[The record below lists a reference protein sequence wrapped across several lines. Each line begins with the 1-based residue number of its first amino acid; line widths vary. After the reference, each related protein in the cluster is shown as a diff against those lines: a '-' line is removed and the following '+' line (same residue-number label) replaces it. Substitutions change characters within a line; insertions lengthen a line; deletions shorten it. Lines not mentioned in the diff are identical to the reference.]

1 MFNKRLL
8 AAFAL
13 IAVMASGCGFSPLEG
28 LFGRESSSSNASTQ
42 TTAATSTGITTNVNM
57 PAAVAPTPTAV
68 PAADRARFDQ
78 DEMILVNLYE
88 RVNPA
93 VVSIQNEQNTN
104 QGVQTA
110 GSGSGFIIS
119 ADGYIVTNNHVV
131 EDAARIE
138 VIFFDG
144 TVVQADVVG
153 TDRYSDLALLKVNR
167 NGLAYVEL
175 ANSDDVKVGQRVIA
189 IGNPFG
195 LNGTMTEGII
205 SAKGRTLPEASS
217 DGSGS
222 FSNPSIIQTDAAIN
236 PGNSGGPLLDSSGR
250 VVGVNTA
257 IRSTNST
264 GFGQPSN
271 SGIGFAVPSN
281 TVKRVIDALK
291 SEGRVRYS
299 YLGIQGAIR
308 VGEASDLNLPISQG
322 VMPLSVLNGGPV
334 ARAGLRAATIDRSGN
349 LQSAGDVIIAF
360 NGTPVKDYDDLIARL
375 IETTQPGD
383 TATLRVWRDG
393 QEVDLQVQ
401 LGERPQ

>member
-1 MFNKRLL
+1 
-8 AAFAL
+8 
-13 IAVMASGCGFSPLEG
+13 
-28 LFGRESSSSNASTQ
+28 
-42 TTAATSTGITTNVNM
+42 
-57 PAAVAPTPTAV
+57 
-68 PAADRARFDQ
+68 
-78 DEMILVNLYE
+78 
-88 RVNPA
+88 
-93 VVSIQNEQNTN
+93 
-104 QGVQTA
+104 
-110 GSGSGFIIS
+110 
-119 ADGYIVTNNHVV
+119 
-131 EDAARIE
+131 

-144 TVVQADVVG
+144 AVAIANVVG
-153 TDRYSDLALLKVNR
+153 ADRYSDLALLKVDKTD
-167 NGLAYVEL
+167 LPFVEL

-195 LNGTMTEGII
+195 LNGTMTLGIV
-205 SAKGRTLPEASS
+205 SAKGRTLPEASA
-217 DGSGS
+217 DGTGS

-236 PGNSGGPLLDSSGR
+236 PGNSGGPLLDSAGR

-257 IRSTNST
+257 IRTTNNS

-281 TVKRVIDALK
+281 TVKRVVDALR

-308 VGEASDLNLPISQG
+308 VGQASELDLPITQG

-334 ARAGLRAATIDRSGN
+334 ARAGLRPATIDRNGS

-360 NGTPVKDYDDLIARL
+360 NGAAVKDYDELIARL

-393 QEVDLQVQ
+393 QEVDLQVR